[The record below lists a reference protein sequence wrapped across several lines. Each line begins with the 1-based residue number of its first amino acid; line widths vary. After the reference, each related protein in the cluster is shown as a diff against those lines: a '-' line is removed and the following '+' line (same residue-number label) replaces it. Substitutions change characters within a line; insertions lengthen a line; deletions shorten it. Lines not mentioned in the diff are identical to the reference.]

1 MPRILILGGGTG
13 GTLLANLL
21 ARSIGEHATI
31 IVVSSNVQHYYQP
44 GWLYVPFGQQDPRA
58 LSRPERELLND
69 QVELVHGDIREL
81 DAAAETVTLADG
93 TRFDFDL
100 LVIATGSDVAPEG
113 AQHFYTREGA
123 SPEPTRGIV

>member
-1 MPRILILGGGTG
+1 M
-13 GTLLANLL
+13 
-21 ARSIGEHATI
+21 
-31 IVVSSNVQHYYQP
+31 
-44 GWLYVPFGQQDPRA
+44 PFGQQDPRSH
-58 LSRPERELLND
+58 SRPERQLLND
-69 QVELVHGDIREL
+69 KVELIHGDIREL